1 MIRLLLILISISIPL
16 YGMEISNVTMK
27 GVSFKKP
34 IVSFGICADM
44 HYDNLKEPV
53 DADDNLKY
61 LIANC
66 WNNNVDFIISLGDL
80 IDGGSSEGDSL
91 IDLGLME
98 NILKTFN
105 GSAYEVIGN
114 HEWVIRNSI
123 IANSILITSKY
134 YSFDKNG
141 VHFICLNS
149 SHSAYATMGATQLA
163 WLQADLEASDLPTIV
178 FMHYRID
185 QDYPGDPPLWDRIED
200 ELSYFMRDSAE
211 CRALLEED
219 GDVLAVFN
227 GHWHTDRFEM
237 VNGIAHVT
245 IARGRYDKSGATI
258 SVYNNGEMYMG
269 GFYASK
275 TRKLR

>member
-44 HYDNLKEPV
+44 HYDHLKEPV

-80 IDGGSSEGDSL
+80 IDGGSSEENSL

-105 GSAYEVIGN
+105 GSVYEVLGN
-114 HEWVIRNSI
+114 HELVIRNSI
-123 IANSILITSKY
+123 VANSILITSKY

-149 SHSAYATMGATQLA
+149 SHSGYDTMGATQLA
-163 WLQADLEASDLPTIV
+163 WLQADLAGSSLPTIV
-178 FMHYRID
+178 FLHYRID
-185 QDYPGDPPLWDRIED
+185 QDFPGDPPLLDGED
-200 ELSYFMRDSAE
+200 GLSFFMRDSAD
-211 CRALLEED
+211 CRALLEAD

-227 GHWHTDRFEM
+227 GHWHVDTFNI

-245 IARGRYDKSGATI
+245 IARGRFDKSGATI